1 MEDKIKNPEIQN
13 SQHFGTNLSLE
24 SIKIIAESIGI
35 GNYMLII
42 LTIYTTNLMIL
53 QETCQMQ
60 QQRN

>member
-35 GNYMLII
+35 GKNKLISLI
-42 LTIYTTNLMIL
+42 ST
-53 QETCQMQ
+53 
-60 QQRN
+60 